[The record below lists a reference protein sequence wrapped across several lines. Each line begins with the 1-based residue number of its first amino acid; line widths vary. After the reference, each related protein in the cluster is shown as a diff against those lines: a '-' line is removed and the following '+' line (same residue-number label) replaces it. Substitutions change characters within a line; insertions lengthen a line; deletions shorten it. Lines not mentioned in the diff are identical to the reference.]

1 MLKESM
7 IYGIYPV
14 LEALQTGQNIHKI
27 LILKTIQGNNIQ
39 QIIELSKNNDIPFQF
54 VPKEK
59 LNQFTQNNHQGIIA
73 LLSAVEYY
81 DIENLVPKLFEEVG
95 NPIIGILDGITDVR
109 NIGAI
114 ARSAECFGISAL
126 YTPAT
131 GSGMITEDAIKS
143 SAGALL
149 RIPLARSVQFLK
161 GIDYL
166 VACGFQFVAMTE
178 KGEDY
183 FSDIALYR
191 PTCLILGSE
200 NEGIPTKI
208 LQKSDVKIRLNMTG
222 NIASL
227 NVSVAAGI
235 IFYLFQEHRS

>member
-59 LNQFTQNNHQGIIA
+59 LNQFTQNNHQGI
-73 LLSAVEYY
+73 
-81 DIENLVPKLFEEVG
+81 
-95 NPIIGILDGITDVR
+95 ILDGITDVR

-178 KGEDY
+178 KGEDS
-183 FSDIALYR
+183 FSDIALDR

-200 NEGIPTKI
+200 NEGIHPKI